1 MKHAPSLTVLL
12 AVLPLACAAS
22 AAADPATPA
31 RPAPAAD
38 SCHATGAVVF
48 EIDHR
53 ADPAAKLTTSAVKVF
68 AGGAWTRS
76 ETDGE
81 GKTAAPR
88 TGCVAKP
95 ALTQLEAALS
105 GAPWKVTTARIR
117 CMAISAEFTE
127 YQVHGKLV
135 YTRRLCSGQTL
146 DDVSRAK
153 LDAAI
158 AQVDALAK
166 AP

>member
-1 MKHAPSLTVLL
+1 MTHAPSLLALL
-12 AVLPLACAAS
+12 ALLPLACASS
-22 AAADPATPA
+22 AAADPATPGK
-31 RPAPAAD
+31 PAPAAD
-38 SCHATGAVVF
+38 SCHPTGPVVF

-81 GKTAAPR
+81 GKAAAPR
-88 TGCVAKP
+88 TGCIAKP
-95 ALTQLEAALS
+95 ELKQLEATLS

-135 YTRRLCSGQTL
+135 YTQRLCSGQTL

-158 AQVDALAK
+158 AKVDELAK
-166 AP
+166 TP